1 MQQGL
6 RAYVQDENAMAPLH
20 RPLKGGGGLGVGD
33 GGNGGGFAGKGASS
47 MPSVR
52 KALGNITNSKAG
64 LGAEGGAPLGKTPA
78 GAPSVRRALGDITN
92 SNAAV
97 PSAQKATQKAPLTI
111 KPAPVL
117 QQRQPLS
124 AVAVTTEHSRLDVL
138 AAGGVERRAGHSW
151 EQLEASRL
159 AREDAEAQARLAA
172 LANFSSRGLPN
183 FFPSRV
189 RHMCRCWEAGG
200 AKVLVAAARCLS
212 LLMPCVARY
221 ILSELSQ
228 LAPTLQGAP
237 SCVSAGQH
245 RILQKDVLLSPLASP
260 VARRH
265 TGQGSACCL
274 HMAEDL

>member
-183 FFPSRV
+183 FFPS
-189 RHMCRCWEAGG
+189 W
-200 AKVLVAAARCLS
+200 
-212 LLMPCVARY
+212 
-221 ILSELSQ
+221 
-228 LAPTLQGAP
+228 GAP
-237 SCVSAGQH
+237 SGVSTGQH

-260 VARRH
+260 IARRH
-265 TGQGSACCL
+265 TSQGLRYGNLPLDFSLAL
-274 HMAEDL
+274 PDITLPGGDEEELDVAGLEY